1 MGEETFFLSF
11 PMVVT
16 PVPDTMTHTEQ
27 KLLKNA
33 SFLMGSPKI
42 SKPSSKVVHV
52 NNLQILVAS
61 QSSYE
66 KTTDIYLWALAA
78 WRDLKVEYLI
88 LKHAND
94 WLML

>member
-1 MGEETFFLSF
+1 MGEEIFFLSF

-16 PVPDTMTHTEQ
+16 TVPDTMTHTEQ

-33 SFLMGSPKI
+33 SFLMGSPKM
-42 SKPSSKVVHV
+42 SKPSSEVVHV

-66 KTTDIYLWALAA
+66 KTRQLPVGTSSL
-78 WRDLKVEYLI
+78 EGS
-88 LKHAND
+88 
-94 WLML
+94 